1 MKQAKVLTSTDTR
14 KVLLYITAHKHSS
27 RNRTMLL
34 MTTDCGMRVGEV
46 AALRICDVL
55 NSDGTIKDLIRLSVE
70 QTKGNHSRTV
80 VLSQKMQ
87 QELHNY
93 LSVRFKLK
101 DLLAVTLTDTTRA
114 LFATQKNYQRGFSAN
129 TVTIPRQSRGLSNC
143 EPLKAAKRGR

>member
-80 VLSQKMQ
+80 VLSQQMQ

-93 LSVRFKLK
+93 LTVRFK
-101 DLLAVTLTDTTRA
+101 
-114 LFATQKNYQRGFSAN
+114 
-129 TVTIPRQSRGLSNC
+129 
-143 EPLKAAKRGR
+143 